1 MRILGHFLYLRIHD
15 NMFTVLGVLGSPY
28 TRITVP
34 SVYPYFSAGD
44 LSRYLR
50 GCGVHRTDAI
60 RYENTF
66 LPDYKLPVDVDR

>member
-15 NMFTVLGVLGSPY
+15 NMFTVLGVLGSPNKESQCPLCIL
-28 TRITVP
+28 T
-34 SVYPYFSAGD
+34 FSAGD